1 MFILILQIIIKEKIL
16 KKTLQTI
23 VSNTHAAVT
32 KILQG
37 YFQMKEIFLL
47 Q

>member
-1 MFILILQIIIKEKIL
+1 MFILILQIIKEKIL

-23 VSNTHAAVT
+23 VSNTPAAVT